1 MTSSTWRTP
10 FVILSC
16 GTLILLIS
24 FGVRQISGLF
34 IAPVSADL
42 GWSREIFST
51 AIAAQALVW
60 GLCTPFSG
68 AFADRFGA
76 GRVVATGGALYALG
90 LFLLSGVNTPLGAIF
105 SLGLLTGIGMSTAG
119 FSVIL
124 AVIGRAVP
132 NEKRSFYLGI
142 ASAGGSSG
150 QFIMIPATQHLMDGY
165 GWSATLVLLALLVGL
180 IVPLAATLSGG
191 GAAAA
196 GAAGGPTQSF
206 RQAIAE
212 AGRHRGYLLLMS
224 GYFVCGFQVSFI
236 SAHLPGYITDSG
248 MAAAVAAWA
257 LSLVGLFNIIGCF
270 FWGRLGD
277 LYSKKYLLS
286 FIYMARAA
294 VMAAFLIAPLS
305 EMGTLIFGAAIGL
318 LWLATVPLVTGMI
331 AQIFGVQFLAT
342 LTGLVFMSHQAGSA
356 AGVWLG
362 GRLQAATGNYDA
374 IWWIAI
380 ALGVAAAIIHW
391 PIDERPLVRAVPGE
405 A

>member
-1 MTSSTWRTP
+1 MTYSSWRTP

-16 GTLILLIS
+16 GTLILLVS
-24 FGVRQISGLF
+24 FGARQVSGLF

-42 GWSREIFST
+42 GWSRDIFST

-76 GRVVATGGALYALG
+76 GRVVAVGGALYALG
-90 LFLLSGVNTPLGAIF
+90 LFLLSQVETPLGAVF
-105 SLGLLTGIGMSTAG
+105 SLGILTGIGMSTAG

-124 AVIGRAVP
+124 AVIGRVVP
-132 NEKRSFYLGI
+132 NEKRSLYLGI

-180 IVPLAATLSGG
+180 IVPLAATLAGDKP
-191 GAAAA
+191 ATAAA
-196 GAAGGPTQSF
+196 GGRGQSF

-212 AGRHRGYLLLMS
+212 AGKHRGYLLLMG

-248 MAAAVAAWA
+248 MAASVAAWA

-286 FIYMARAA
+286 FIYMARAG
-294 VMAAFLIAPLS
+294 VMAVFLIAPLS
-305 EMGTLIFGAAIGL
+305 EMGTLVFGAAIGL

-331 AQIFGVQFLAT
+331 AQIFGVQYLAT
-342 LTGLVFMSHQAGSA
+342 LTGLVFMGHQAGSA

-380 ALGVAAAIIHW
+380 GLGVAAAVIHW
-391 PIDERPLVRAVPGE
+391 PIDERPLIRAAPGE